1 MESLINH
8 LARTYAEKLVNEST
22 NISPACKGL
31 AIKHNTEYLTQFLT
45 RLSSE
50 YDIVRKG
57 EVPNPR
63 DGEIC
68 SGWVARDRNGCLC
81 CYLSEPRRSDM
92 SGQWLSC
99 DNVSDFVTVISRGQ
113 DLFPHITWEGKPR
126 QVIMTISIR
135 EIKEGEE

>member
-1 MESLINH
+1 MESLINN

-57 EVPNPR
+57 EVSNL
-63 DGEIC
+63 DDMTVFT
-68 SGWVARDRNGCLC
+68 GWAARDKDGFLC
-81 CYLSEPRRSDM
+81 CYLSKPRRDDLTE
-92 SGQWLSC
+92 QWVSKDCLS
-99 DNVSDFVTVISRGQ
+99 VFTYEQ
-113 DLFPHITWEGKPR
+113 ELFPNITWEGEPR
-126 QVIMTISIR
+126 QAIMSVSII
-135 EIKEGEE
+135 EIKEVEE